1 MTNRLFHLTLRQSF
15 DGQLVQNGYWF
26 RTLPDSPV
34 PPSDLAMAGIIA
46 GTFQAQVL
54 PAIQM
59 FANQQVQFEAI
70 VVATI
75 VPVEGAIFET
85 ILETSNGVQP
95 NNSLPTFCAGLLSL
109 RTGLGGRSNR
119 GRSYYAGI
127 SEDSS
132 SVSRLDADS
141 FARLQDVGNSLLSAF
156 GPTPTQP
163 FVEYGVW
170 SRLRGENIG
179 GDSNFDIGAGF
190 TPITQC
196 VARRL
201 IATQRHRKIGHGT

>member
-34 PPSDLAMAGIIA
+34 PPSDLAMCGIIA
-46 GTFQAQVL
+46 GNFQANVL
-54 PAIQM
+54 PKIQM
-59 FANQQVQFEAI
+59 FANQQVQYEAI

-95 NNSLPTFCAGLLSL
+95 DNSLPTFCAGLVSL

-127 SEDSS
+127 SEADS
-132 SVSRLDADS
+132 SVSRLDPDC
-141 FARLQDVGNSLLSAF
+141 FARLQDVGDSLLSTF
-156 GPTPTQP
+156 GPTPSQP

-170 SRLRGENIG
+170 SRLRGEVTG
-179 GDSNFDIGAGF
+179 GDSPFDIGAGF